1 MELFFFLFSICI
13 FIFTI
18 WIFVFLRIYQLIL
31 FFLILK
37 FNKSPL
43 NLQLN
48 SEHIALTALLMDTS
62 SLRWLKHWN
71 YNLRERRFWGREL
84 SLNRILPLWLI
95 GCCVSW
101 IDHGNSINSSSLPPD
116 FLLLALVS
124 VKFSHVPREGN
135 FVADALAEQ
144 DVNRICELVAW
155 FIDLILP
162 RLFESVM
169 NFMGTLTYCC
179 RGWSLVPSRSCETV
193 AWFWLLVFL
202 WWKLCGYGLCY
213 AGAGIVILIFLSVF
227 NFWVIWFGF
236 SFEC

>member
-1 MELFFFLFSICI
+1 MYFYFYNLNICI
-13 FIFTI
+13 FKNLSINSFY
-18 WIFVFLRIYQLIL
+18 F
-31 FFLILK
+31 ILK

-71 YNLRERRFWGREL
+71 YNLRERSFWGRES
-84 SLNRILPLWLI
+84 SLNRILPPWLI

-116 FLLLALVS
+116 FVLLALVS

-135 FVADALAEQ
+135 FVADALAKQ

-155 FIDLILP
+155 
-162 RLFESVM
+162 LFESVM
-169 NFMGTLTYCC
+169 NFMGTLTDCC
-179 RGWSLVPSRSCETV
+179 RGWSLIPSRSCEIVHGLVLTSRISMMETL
-193 AWFWLLVFL
+193 WLWLTLLLQGLEL
-202 WWKLCGYGLCY
+202 WY
-213 AGAGIVILIFLSVF
+213 
-227 NFWVIWFGF
+227 
-236 SFEC
+236 